1 MVERKL
7 RFLFTAPR
15 YHTNQ
20 HFAVKALLDAGHEV
34 SFLALRRGQS
44 EVYDALHPIVLG
56 KSFVFRLW
64 CQMRSLKPDVVIVR
78 NPTHSAYG
86 LLSVITAKMVGASVI
101 FYNQSPL
108 HRPLKWWKRRLVRL
122 FPTWAARIKWM
133 TPVLGSPDQ
142 HPPAFE
148 TLRYVPFVM
157 EPQTAPE
164 QKRWFQGGTVNIL
177 CIGKFQRRKNH
188 RLFLQAVAHL
198 SKGYRMRAT
207 IIGECTTVE
216 HQHILT
222 ELREYRADLGLNDR
236 VCFRINLPFADVQRE
251 YPRHDLFVLPSR
263 DEQAAVSI
271 LEAMAHT
278 LPVIC
283 SDSNGTKC
291 YIRPGE
297 NGFVFRTD
305 DINDLVKCMERII
318 SDRNR
323 LAEMGAR
330 SYQLVVSEHAP
341 EKYVRT
347 ILAIA
352 GGPTKCAVS

>member
-34 SFLALRRGQS
+34 SFLTLRRGQS

-56 KSFVFRLW
+56 KLFVFGLW
-64 CQMRSLKPDVVIVR
+64 RQMRSLKPDVVIVR
-78 NPTHSAYG
+78 NPHSTYG
-86 LLSVITAKMVGASVI
+86 RLSAIVAKIVGASVI
-101 FYNQSPL
+101 FYNQRPL
-108 HRPLKWWKRRLVRL
+108 HRRLKRWKQRLIRL

-216 HQHILT
+216 HQHVLA
-222 ELREYRADLGLNDR
+222 ELREYRANLGLNDR
-236 VCFRINLPFADVQRE
+236 VCFRVNLPFADVQRE

-318 SDRNR
+318 SDRNQ

-352 GGPTKCAVS
+352 GGPG

>member
-1 MVERKL
+1 MAERKL
-7 RFLFTAPR
+7 HFLFTAPR

-56 KSFVFRLW
+56 ESLVFGLW
-64 CQMRSLKPDVVIVR
+64 RQMRSLKPDVVIVR
-78 NPTHSAYG
+78 NPMHSAYG
-86 LLSVITAKMVGASVI
+86 LLSVIAAKMVGASVI
-101 FYNQSPL
+101 FYTLSPL
-108 HRPLKWWKRRLVRL
+108 HRPLKWWKRKFVRL
-122 FPTWAARIKWM
+122 FPGWVARIKWI
-133 TPVLGSPDQ
+133 TPILGSPDQ

-157 EPQTAPE
+157 EPQTAPT
-164 QKRWFQGGTVNIL
+164 QKRWFLGDTVNIL

-188 RLFLQAVAHL
+188 PMFLQAIARL
-198 SKGYRMRAT
+198 SKDYQVQAT
-207 IIGECTTVE
+207 IIGECSTVK
-216 HQHILT
+216 HQHVLA

-236 VCFRINLPFADVQRE
+236 VCFRVNLPFADVQKE

-263 DEQAAVSI
+263 DELVGVSI

-283 SDSNGTKC
+283 SDSAGAQY
-291 YIRPGE
+291 YIRSGE
-297 NGFVFRTD
+297 NGLIFRTD